1 VWLFGVTPYFL
12 TTHKTRFMAFSD
24 LTLTRNN
31 IDALEELTFKG
42 VNVTTGTT
50 TLNLSEKDNLIL
62 GKAIK
67 LLKTDIL
74 ENLREYIN
82 DSTYATETAL
92 LDAIYAADSEEL
104 LVDLLSYKFLEL
116 WFAQDATHRD
126 SYSFTKAGKYYNMY
140 NQYLTANLRRLSGLL
155 AKPKTTPRVRFM
167 SMY

>member
-1 VWLFGVTPYFL
+1 
-12 TTHKTRFMAFSD
+12 MAFSD

-50 TLNLSEKDNLIL
+50 VLNLSEKDNLIL

-92 LDAIYAADSEEL
+92 LNAIYAADSEEL

>member
-1 VWLFGVTPYFL
+1 
-12 TTHKTRFMAFSD
+12 MAFSS

-42 VNVTTGTT
+42 INVTSGTT

-62 GKAIK
+62 AKAIK

-74 ENLREYIN
+74 DNLREFIN
-82 DSTYATETAL
+82 DTTYSTETAL
-92 LDAIYAADSEEL
+92 LDAIHAVDSEEL
-104 LVDLLSYKFLEL
+104 LVDLLTFKFLEL

-126 SYSFTKAGKYYNMY
+126 SYSYEKARKYYAMY

-155 AKPKTTPRVRFM
+155 STPKTTPRVRFM
-167 SMY
+167 SLY

>member
-1 VWLFGVTPYFL
+1 
-12 TTHKTRFMAFSD
+12 MAFSS

-42 VNVTTGTT
+42 INVTAGTT
-50 TLNLSEKDNLIL
+50 ALNLSEKDNLIL
-62 GKAIK
+62 AKAIK

-74 ENLREYIN
+74 DNLREYIN

-104 LVDLLSYKFLEL
+104 LIDLLSFKFLEL

-126 SYSFTKAGKYYNMY
+126 SYSYEKARKYYAMY

-155 AKPKTTPRVRFM
+155 SKPKTTPRVRLM
-167 SMY
+167 SLY

>member
-1 VWLFGVTPYFL
+1 
-12 TTHKTRFMAFSD
+12 MAFSD

-42 VNVTTGTT
+42 VNVTAGTT
-50 TLNLSEKDNLIL
+50 ALNLSEKDNLIL

-104 LVDLLSYKFLEL
+104 LVDLLSYKFLEWHGQSL
-116 WFAQDATHRD
+116 TDFQTD
-126 SYSFTKAGKYYNMY
+126 SRKIKISLHPTTKS
-140 NQYLTANLRRLSGLL
+140 RLHPGD
-155 AKPKTTPRVRFM
+155 
-167 SMY
+167 

>member
-1 VWLFGVTPYFL
+1 
-12 TTHKTRFMAFSD
+12 MAFSN

-42 VNVTTGTT
+42 INVTTGST

-82 DSTYATETAL
+82 DTTYSTETAL
-92 LDAIYAADSEEL
+92 LDAIHAADSDEL
-104 LVDLLSYKFLEL
+104 LVDLLTYKFLEL

-126 SYSFTKAGKYYNMY
+126 SYSYEKARKYYGMY

-155 AKPKTTPRVRFM
+155 STPKTTPRVRFM
-167 SMY
+167 SVY

>member
-1 VWLFGVTPYFL
+1 MVTAPYFFN
-12 TTHKTRFMAFSD
+12 THKTILMAFSD

-50 TLNLSEKDNLIL
+50 VLNLSEKDNLIL

-116 WFAQDATHRD
+116 WFAQDATHQD
-126 SYSFTKAGKYYNMY
+126 SFSFTKAGKYYQMY

-155 AKPKTTPRVRFM
+155 TKPKTTPRVRFM
-167 SMY
+167 SLY

>member
-1 VWLFGVTPYFL
+1 MVTAPYFFN
-12 TTHKTRFMAFSD
+12 THKTILMAFSD

-42 VNVTTGTT
+42 VNVTAGTT
-50 TLNLSEKDNLIL
+50 VLNLSEKDNLIL

-116 WFAQDATHRD
+116 WFSQDATHKE
-126 SYSFTKAGKYYNMY
+126 SYSFQKAGKYYAMY
-140 NQYLTANLRRLSGLL
+140 NQYLTGNLRRLSGLL

-167 SMY
+167 SLY

>member
-1 VWLFGVTPYFL
+1 
-12 TTHKTRFMAFSD
+12 MAFSD

-50 TLNLSEKDNLIL
+50 ALNLSEKDNLIL

-92 LDAIYAADSEEL
+92 LDAIYTADSEEL

>member
-1 VWLFGVTPYFL
+1 
-12 TTHKTRFMAFSD
+12 MAFSD

-42 VNVTTGTT
+42 VNVTTGST

-82 DSTYATETAL
+82 DTTYSTETAL
-92 LDAIYAADSEEL
+92 LDAIYDADSEEL

-116 WFAQDATHRD
+116 WFAQDATHKD
-126 SYSFTKAGKYYNMY
+126 SYSFAKAGKYYQMY
-140 NQYLTANLRRLSGLL
+140 NQYLTGNLRRLSGLL

-167 SMY
+167 SLY

>member
-1 VWLFGVTPYFL
+1 
-12 TTHKTRFMAFSD
+12 MAFSS

-42 VNVTTGTT
+42 INVTSGTT

-62 GKAIK
+62 AKAIK

-74 ENLREYIN
+74 DNLREFIN
-82 DSTYATETAL
+82 DTTYSTETAL
-92 LDAIYAADSEEL
+92 LDAIHAVDSEEL
-104 LVDLLSYKFLEL
+104 LVALLTFKFLEL

-126 SYSFTKAGKYYNMY
+126 SYSYEKARKYYAMY

-155 AKPKTTPRVRFM
+155 STPKTTPRVRFM
-167 SMY
+167 SLY

>member
-1 VWLFGVTPYFL
+1 
-12 TTHKTRFMAFSD
+12 MAFSD

-50 TLNLSEKDNLIL
+50 VLNLSEKDNLIL

-74 ENLREYIN
+74 ENLREYVN

-116 WFAQDATHRD
+116 WFSQDATHKE
-126 SYSFTKAGKYYNMY
+126 SYSFQKAGKYYAMY
-140 NQYLTANLRRLSGLL
+140 NQYLTGNLRRLSGLL

-167 SMY
+167 SLY

>member
-1 VWLFGVTPYFL
+1 
-12 TTHKTRFMAFSD
+12 MAFSS
-24 LTLTRNN
+24 LTLTRDN

-42 VNVTTGTT
+42 VNVTGGTT

-62 GKAIK
+62 DKAIK

-116 WFAQDATHRD
+116 WFAQDATHQD
-126 SYSFTKAGKYYNMY
+126 SFSFQKAGKYYQMY

-155 AKPKTTPRVRFM
+155 TKPKTTPRVRFM
-167 SMY
+167 SLY

>member
-1 VWLFGVTPYFL
+1 
-12 TTHKTRFMAFSD
+12 MAFSD

-50 TLNLSEKDNLIL
+50 VLNLSEKDNLIL

-92 LDAIYAADSEEL
+92 LDAIYTADSEEL

>member
-1 VWLFGVTPYFL
+1 
-12 TTHKTRFMAFSD
+12 MAFSD

>member
-1 VWLFGVTPYFL
+1 MVTAPYFFN
-12 TTHKTRFMAFSD
+12 THKTILMAFSD

-42 VNVTTGTT
+42 VNVTSGTT

-116 WFAQDATHRD
+116 WFAQDATHQD
-126 SYSFTKAGKYYNMY
+126 SFSFTKAGKYYQMY

-155 AKPKTTPRVRFM
+155 TKPKTTPRVRFM
-167 SMY
+167 SLY

>member
-1 VWLFGVTPYFL
+1 
-12 TTHKTRFMAFSD
+12 MAFSS
-24 LTLTRNN
+24 LTLTRDD

-42 VNVTTGTT
+42 VNVTGGTT

-62 GKAIK
+62 DKAIK

-116 WFAQDATHRD
+116 WFSQDATHKE
-126 SYSFTKAGKYYNMY
+126 SYSFQKAGKYYAMY
-140 NQYLTANLRRLSGLL
+140 NQYLTGNLRRLSGLL

-167 SMY
+167 SLY

>member
-1 VWLFGVTPYFL
+1 
-12 TTHKTRFMAFSD
+12 MAFSD

-42 VNVTTGTT
+42 VNVTTGST

-82 DSTYATETAL
+82 DTTYGTEVAL
-92 LDAIYAADSEEL
+92 LDAIHAADSEEL
-104 LVDLLSYKFLEL
+104 LVDLLTYKFLEL
-116 WFAQDATHRD
+116 WFAQDATHKD
-126 SYSFTKAGKYYNMY
+126 SYSYVKAGTYYRHY
-140 NQYLTANLRRLSGLL
+140 NQYLTGNLRRLSGLL

-167 SMY
+167 SLY

>member
-1 VWLFGVTPYFL
+1 
-12 TTHKTRFMAFSD
+12 MAFSD

-104 LVDLLSYKFLEL
+104 LVDVLSYKFLEL
-116 WFAQDATHRD
+116 WFAQDATHQD
-126 SYSFTKAGKYYNMY
+126 SFSFTKAGKYYQMY

-155 AKPKTTPRVRFM
+155 TKPKTTPRVRFM
-167 SMY
+167 SLY

>member
-1 VWLFGVTPYFL
+1 
-12 TTHKTRFMAFSD
+12 MAFSD

-42 VNVTTGTT
+42 VNVTAGTT
-50 TLNLSEKDNLIL
+50 ALNLSEKDNLIL

-74 ENLREYIN
+74 DNLREYIN

-92 LDAIYAADSEEL
+92 LDAIHAADSEEL

-116 WFAQDATHRD
+116 WFSQDATKHG
-126 SYSFTKAGKYYNMY
+126 Y
-140 NQYLTANLRRLSGLL
+140 
-155 AKPKTTPRVRFM
+155 
-167 SMY
+167 

>member
-1 VWLFGVTPYFL
+1 
-12 TTHKTRFMAFSD
+12 MAFSD

-42 VNVTTGTT
+42 VNVTAGTT
-50 TLNLSEKDNLIL
+50 ALNLSEKDNLIL

>member
-1 VWLFGVTPYFL
+1 
-12 TTHKTRFMAFSD
+12 MAFSS

-42 VNVTTGTT
+42 INVTSGTT

-62 GKAIK
+62 AKAIK

-74 ENLREYIN
+74 DNLREFIN
-82 DSTYATETAL
+82 DTTYSTETAL
-92 LDAIYAADSEEL
+92 LDAIHAVDSEEL
-104 LVDLLSYKFLEL
+104 LVDLLTFKFIEL

-126 SYSFTKAGKYYNMY
+126 SYSYEKARKYYAMY

-155 AKPKTTPRVRFM
+155 STPKTTPRVRFM
-167 SMY
+167 SLY

>member
-1 VWLFGVTPYFL
+1 
-12 TTHKTRFMAFSD
+12 MAFSD
-24 LTLTRNN
+24 LTLTRND

-62 GKAIK
+62 AKGIK

-82 DSTYATETAL
+82 DATYATETAL

-116 WFAQDATHRD
+116 WFSQDATHKE
-126 SYSFTKAGKYYNMY
+126 SYSFQKAGKYYAMY
-140 NQYLTANLRRLSGLL
+140 NQYLTGNLRRLSGLL

-167 SMY
+167 SLY

>member
-1 VWLFGVTPYFL
+1 
-12 TTHKTRFMAFSD
+12 MAFSN

-42 VNVTTGTT
+42 VNVTSGTT

-62 GKAIK
+62 GKALK
-67 LLKTDIL
+67 MLKTDIL

-82 DSTYATETAL
+82 DTTYSTETAL
-92 LDAIYAADSEEL
+92 LDAIHAADSEEL

-116 WFAQDATHRD
+116 WFAQDATHKD
-126 SYSFTKAGKYYNMY
+126 SYSFSKAGKYYQFY

-155 AKPKTTPRVRFM
+155 SKPKTTPRVRFM
-167 SMY
+167 SLY

>member
-1 VWLFGVTPYFL
+1 
-12 TTHKTRFMAFSD
+12 MAFSS

-42 VNVTTGTT
+42 INVTSGTT

-74 ENLREYIN
+74 ENLREFIN
-82 DSTYATETAL
+82 DTTYSTETAL
-92 LDAIYAADSEEL
+92 LDAIHAADSEEL
-104 LVDLLSYKFLEL
+104 LVDLLTFKFLEL

-126 SYSFTKAGKYYNMY
+126 SYSFEKARKYDAMY

-155 AKPKTTPRVRFM
+155 STPKTTPRVRFM
-167 SMY
+167 SLY

>member
-1 VWLFGVTPYFL
+1 
-12 TTHKTRFMAFSD
+12 MAFSS

-42 VNVTTGTT
+42 INVTSGTT

-62 GKAIK
+62 AKAIK

-74 ENLREYIN
+74 DNLREFIN
-82 DSTYATETAL
+82 DTTYSTETAL
-92 LDAIYAADSEEL
+92 LDAIHAVDSEEL
-104 LVDLLSYKFLEL
+104 LVDLLPFKFLEL

-126 SYSFTKAGKYYNMY
+126 SYSYEKARKYYAMY

-155 AKPKTTPRVRFM
+155 STPKTTPRVRFM
-167 SMY
+167 SLY

>member
-1 VWLFGVTPYFL
+1 
-12 TTHKTRFMAFSD
+12 MAFSD

-42 VNVTTGTT
+42 VNVTAGTT
-50 TLNLSEKDNLIL
+50 VLNLSEKDNLIL

-74 ENLREYIN
+74 DQLREYIN
-82 DSTYATETAL
+82 DSTYSTETAL
-92 LDAIYAADSEEL
+92 LDAIYTIDTEDL

-126 SYSFTKAGKYYNMY
+126 SYSYEKARKYYAMY

-155 AKPKTTPRVRFM
+155 STPKTTPRVRFM
-167 SMY
+167 SLY

>member
-1 VWLFGVTPYFL
+1 
-12 TTHKTRFMAFSD
+12 MAFSD

-42 VNVTTGTT
+42 INVTTGTT
-50 TLNLSEKDNLIL
+50 VLNLSEKDNLIL

-82 DSTYATETAL
+82 DSTYTTETAL

-116 WFAQDATHRD
+116 WFAQDATHKD
-126 SYSFTKAGKYYNMY
+126 SYSFSKAMKYYNMY

>member
-1 VWLFGVTPYFL
+1 
-12 TTHKTRFMAFSD
+12 MAFSD

-42 VNVTTGTT
+42 INITSGTT

-62 GKAIK
+62 AKAIK

-82 DSTYATETAL
+82 DTTYSTETAL
-92 LDAIYAADSEEL
+92 LNAIHAADSEEL
-104 LVDLLSYKFLEL
+104 LVDLLTFKFLEL
-116 WFAQDATHRD
+116 WFAQDATHQD
-126 SYSFTKAGKYYNMY
+126 SYSYEKARKYYGMY

-155 AKPKTTPRVRFM
+155 STPKTTPRVRFM
-167 SMY
+167 SLY